1 MSKTKISIIKILK
14 SFIQYAV
21 NESVCITII
30 AISLPALSSAQAL
43 SQKSFSH
50 VNSPYDEQSPF
61 ISPDGK
67 VLYWT
72 VANHP
77 DNIGG
82 KRDPGDIWYSV
93 WTGEEWSLAL
103 HGGNK
108 INDAGYNGV
117 AGFSNDGER
126 MFLLSHYKPGN
137 GPVQSQGIAVSLKTL
152 DGWSRPENINIP
164 YFLNRSFSTQGYLS
178 TAVEAFVFS
187 ADSYST
193 VGTEDLYV
201 SVLQSGKWSEP

>member
-1 MSKTKISIIKILK
+1 MSKTKISIIQILK
-14 SFIQYAV
+14 SFVQYAL

-82 KRDPGDIWYSV
+82 KRTQGISGIP
-93 WTGEEWSLAL
+93 
-103 HGGNK
+103 
-108 INDAGYNGV
+108 
-117 AGFSNDGER
+117 F
-126 MFLLSHYKPGN
+126 
-137 GPVQSQGIAVSLKTL
+137 GPVRNGHCLCMGAIKSMTL
-152 DGWSRPENINIP
+152 VTMEWRASPTMETGCI
-164 YFLNRSFSTQGYLS
+164 Y
-178 TAVEAFVFS
+178 
-187 ADSYST
+187 
-193 VGTEDLYV
+193 
-201 SVLQSGKWSEP
+201 